1 MYVNILNIY
10 ISLYVKVQIYRS
22 RISGDIKASLGQCS
36 LGQCLLLVKVR
47 NSDSET
53 KLVPGG
59 ATRGRGPASGEG
71 VAQEYTKSLALVNHN
86 TS

>member
-10 ISLYVKVQIYRS
+10 ISLYVKVPIYRS

-59 ATRGRGPASGEG
+59 ATGGRGPASVEGGCPRIHKKFGVGE
-71 VAQEYTKSLALVNHN
+71 S
-86 TS
+86 